1 MRRGVA
7 LYPLTPT
14 ILPVVMHW
22 EQLQPDYRLASL
34 LAPSGFSVAGHDA
47 GHMLHLPD
55 TGIRVD
61 DRIDSRPEAWDIL
74 LAVETAEDNEG
85 ICEERLELV
94 RWALSHEKHVHY
106 IGRSPDS
113 VPDGLRELAGEY
125 EGRVRITTLWTKRE
139 DLYPKEKLHRFQVPL
154 VLVGGLIEEADVFAM
169 LVKLY
174 ARLVQDGERP
184 LVVTKQPIGG
194 LLGFASIEPA
204 LCALSVDEAEKI
216 ERINVLLK
224 DLETREQP
232 SIILL
237 EAPDAV
243 MKYNNYLTN
252 GFGIRTYM
260 LA

>member
-1 MRRGVA
+1 MAWHCIPDAYHTASGDA
-7 LYPLTPT
+7 LG
-14 ILPVVMHW
+14 
-22 EQLQPDYRLASL
+22 QLQPDYRLASL

-94 RWALSHEKHVHY
+94 RWALSHEKLVHY

-184 LVVTKQPIGG
+184 WWSPSSPLAG
-194 LLGFASIEPA
+194 SWA
-204 LCALSVDEAEKI
+204 LP
-216 ERINVLLK
+216 
-224 DLETREQP
+224 P
-232 SIILL
+232 SNRHFVRCL
-237 EAPDAV
+237 
-243 MKYNNYLTN
+243 
-252 GFGIRTYM
+252 
-260 LA
+260 